1 MEGILVIIRDGI
13 LILINMISRR
23 PSKEC
28 RPGGFLLWIPASKF
42 RQQRTRIP
50 RIIITT
56 LSKVRDLHHHHHR
69 QIVKMHPSMHWA
81 EPAVQVVPLFRA
93 QCTRSIYLVKTFFSF
108 FHQQQP
114 LKSSSLQANF
124 GNWKWQG
131 RKGDITDLSLAEE
144 IEEYALWVRYTIDLL
159 GLYWFALWHKKLL
172 AEMTDPQSKN
182 TTF

>member
-1 MEGILVIIRDGI
+1 MSWCFKFTVEGILVIIRDGI

-50 RIIITT
+50 RIIIITT
-56 LSKVRDLHHHHHR
+56 LSKVRDLHHHHHHADCKNAPKHALGR
-69 QIVKMHPSMHWA
+69 TCSSGRATLSGSMH
-81 EPAVQVVPLFRA
+81 Q
-93 QCTRSIYLVKTFFSF
+93 IYLSGQNFFLF

-144 IEEYALWVRYTIDLL
+144 IEEYAL
-159 GLYWFALWHKKLL
+159 
-172 AEMTDPQSKN
+172 
-182 TTF
+182 

>member
-1 MEGILVIIRDGI
+1 MSWCFKFTVEGILVIIRDGI

-50 RIIITT
+50 RIIIITT
-56 LSKVRDLHHHHHR
+56 LSKVRDLHHHH

-108 FHQQQP
+108 STNNSP
-114 LKSSSLQANF
+114 LNHPVSKLTLEI
-124 GNWKWQG
+124 GNG
-131 RKGDITDLSLAEE
+131 REE
-144 IEEYALWVRYTIDLL
+144 REISQI
-159 GLYWFALWHKKLL
+159 
-172 AEMTDPQSKN
+172 
-182 TTF
+182 